1 LSDETEGFRVVCIEI
16 HEEEVR
22 LPFFELGTATLR
34 VRRDAGDVL
43 AMIEG
48 ERNEV
53 CERLIDNDQH
63 ARGP

>member
-1 LSDETEGFRVVCIEI
+1 MCIEI
-16 HEEEVR
+16 HEEKVG

-43 AMIEG
+43 AMIKG
-48 ERNEV
+48 QRNEV
-53 CERLIDNDQH
+53 RERLIDNDQH